1 MTRMKVTLLGTGT
14 SSGVPVLGCQ
24 CEVCRS
30 KDPHD
35 NRLRCA
41 AMVETENTCLL
52 IDAGPDIRMQLL
64 RQPFRRIDG
73 VLLTHIH
80 YDHVGGID
88 DLRGFCVFGD
98 INIYGDET
106 VTKSLPK
113 TMPYCFPSTPELLY
127 PGAPKLSLHLV
138 EPHERYTTGDIE
150 WMPIRVMHDEMPILG
165 YRFGTFAYITDM
177 KYIAEEEYSY
187 LYGVETLV
195 VNALRFERPHHSHQL
210 VDDAV
215 RFARRVGARRVY
227 FTHVTHDIGLHNAA
241 EHRLPQGFHFGYD
254 GMQIETE

>member
-1 MTRMKVTLLGTGT
+1 
-14 SSGVPVLGCQ
+14 
-24 CEVCRS
+24 
-30 KDPHD
+30 
-35 NRLRCA
+35 
-41 AMVETENTCLL
+41 
-52 IDAGPDIRMQLL
+52 
-64 RQPFRRIDG
+64 
-73 VLLTHIH
+73 
-80 YDHVGGID
+80 
-88 DLRGFCVFGD
+88 
-98 INIYGDET
+98 
-106 VTKSLPK
+106 
-113 TMPYCFPSTPELLY
+113 
-127 PGAPKLSLHLV
+127 
-138 EPHERYTTGDIE
+138 
-150 WMPIRVMHDEMPILG
+150 MPIRVMHDEMPILG

>member
-80 YDHVGGID
+80 YDHAGGID

-106 VTKSLPK
+106 VIKSLPK

-127 PGAPKLSLHLV
+127 PGAPKLSLHLA

-150 WMPIRVMHDEMPILG
+150 WMPIRVMHDKMPILG
-165 YRFGTFAYITDM
+165 YRFGNFAYITDM
-177 KYIAEEEYSY
+177 KYIAEEEFSY
-187 LYGVETLV
+187 LHGVETLV

-215 RFARRVGARRVY
+215 RFARRVGAKRVY
-227 FTHVTHDIGLHNAA
+227 FTHVTHDIGLHNTA